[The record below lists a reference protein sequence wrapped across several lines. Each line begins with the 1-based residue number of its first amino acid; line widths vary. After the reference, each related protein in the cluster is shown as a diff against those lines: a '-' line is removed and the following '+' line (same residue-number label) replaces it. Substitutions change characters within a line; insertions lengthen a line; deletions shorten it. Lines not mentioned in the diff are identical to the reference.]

1 MELIRKAK
9 EEMERIEGEG
19 GDVSDIKETISKAES
34 DFDQGDYGA
43 ADEKIERI
51 FEAVLDEKKGS

>member
-1 MELIRKAK
+1 
-9 EEMERIEGEG
+9 MERIEGEG